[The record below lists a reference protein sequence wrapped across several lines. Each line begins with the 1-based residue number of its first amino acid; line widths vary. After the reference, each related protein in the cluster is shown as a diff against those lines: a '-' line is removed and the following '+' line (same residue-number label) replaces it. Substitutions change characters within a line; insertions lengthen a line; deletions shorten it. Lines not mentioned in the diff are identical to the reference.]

1 MSKYRFDKIS
11 EDAFNQLQVETGV
24 LLSSFDPSSP
34 TVTDANIITAT
45 TGGITASCTANYID
59 WGEDVDNVPINMMEL
74 KRIDSYEC
82 TLSFTALSVT
92 ANLIKLGVG
101 AADVSSGTITPR
113 AQLATADF
121 TDIWWVGDLSDG
133 GFVAVKLSNAL
144 STGGF
149 SIQSGKNAKGQYSV
163 TMTGHVSIEAQD
175 EVPMEFYIGAP
186 AASSS
191 TTSNP

>member
-11 EDAFNQLQVETGV
+11 EDAFNELQVEAGIV
-24 LLSSFDPSSP
+24 LSSFNPASP
-34 TVTDANIITAT
+34 EVADSAIITAT
-45 TGGITASCTANYID
+45 TGGITASCTPTFSD
-59 WGEDVDNVPINMMEL
+59 WGEDVDNVPLNMMEF

-82 TLSFTALSVT
+82 TLAFTALSVT
-92 ANLIKLGVG
+92 ENLIKLGVG
-101 AADVSSGTITPR
+101 AADIASNKITPR
-113 AQLATADF
+113 SELATTDF
-121 TDIWWVGDLSDG
+121 TEIWWVGDLSDG

-163 TMTGHVSIEAQD
+163 TLTGHVSIDAQD

-186 AASSS
+186 VSG
-191 TTSNP
+191 